1 MPEPFILLLS
11 IDNHTWSVLAMFHE
25 RSACEAIGALIRTA
39 WGFDTLC
46 RVMPAA

>member
-1 MPEPFILLLS
+1 MPDPIILFLS
-11 IDNHTWSVLAMFHE
+11 IDTQTWSVLAVFHE

-39 WGFDTLC
+39 WGFHTLC